1 MEEEKELNAELNDEL
16 NKDLNAP
23 LDKNLNKKIEEEEE
37 KIKEKLAELK
47 EEKESEEK
55 HETEDEEKKE
65 QENKDE
71 EKGNE
76 AEEKQ
81 QNEAEEKEKGNETK
95 KEHKTEAEE
104 KEQKI
109 EEKEEEN
116 KPKDKKDYLAE
127 EKEIEKLRQLVEA
140 ILFMSPQP
148 IPLKEIAKI
157 CETNDLQLTSELIEA
172 IKKDLIERKSG
183 IEIIR
188 ETEGYRMQVLQELEV
203 KVAHLAGPTRFSK
216 GVMKTMAYIAFKQ
229 PVKQS
234 TIIKY
239 RTNKAYDEIKILE
252 EQGFITKE
260 KAGIT
265 YVIKTTKKFLQY
277 FGDNAIKLKKNPEF
291 EG

>member
-1 MEEEKELNAELNDEL
+1 MEKEKELNAELNKEL
-16 NKDLNAP
+16 NKELDVP
-23 LDKNLNKKIEEEEE
+23 LDKDLNETIEEEKECTEEIAE
-37 KIKEKLAELK
+37 KIKEKFDEIK
-47 EEKESEEK
+47 EESEAEEK
-55 HETEDEEKKE
+55 QETESEEKKE
-65 QENKDE
+65 Q
-71 EKGNE
+71 G
-76 AEEKQ
+76 
-81 QNEAEEKEKGNETK
+81 NEAEEKEKGNEN
-95 KEHKTEAEE
+95 KEKHENEAEE

-109 EEKEEEN
+109 EEKEEGN

-127 EKEIEKLRQLVEA
+127 EKEIEKSRQLVEA

-157 CETNDLQLTSELIEA
+157 CETNDLQLISELIEA

-252 EQGFITKE
+252 EQGFITRE